1 MPVSFGSVTRVTG
14 LRGEGPGTK
23 GQGRRARDKGDVVN
37 DETAEQRSDRA
48 AGDRTP
54 TDRAPDESRVYFA
67 PKWAVIG
74 IFLML
79 LIGGLAYA
87 QSFLMPVVL
96 GILLQLVFSPVRRR
110 LQRWRIPP
118 VVSALLIV
126 GALFALLIVGVLG
139 LSDPVSKWVDR
150 APTMGIEIREKLA
163 ELSKAT
169 EDLQQAAEQVDK
181 LARGGDGEEAGV
193 QRVRVEEEAGI
204 LGYLMTLPWVI
215 AQIVFT
221 LLLMFFLLS
230 SGDMFYEKL
239 VHVLPTFR
247 DKKTAIRIVYDIER
261 KLSRYLFTIT
271 LINAGL
277 GTAIGLAMWWLGMP
291 NPVLFGLLAFLLN
304 YVPYLGAIIGVAVAT
319 VVGFVSLDLAQ
330 EALVAG
336 GVYFLLTS
344 IEGQLV
350 TPYFVGRS
358 LRLNTVVVFLSVTLF
373 AWLWSV
379 VGMLVATPL
388 LVTVR
393 AFCEHIPA
401 LYGLGHFLSGRGS
414 ETEEE
419 EERPVSPG

>member
-1 MPVSFGSVTRVTG
+1 MPISFGVVTRVTG
-14 LRGEGPGTK
+14 AQGE
-23 GQGRRARDKGDVVN
+23 GDVVN
-37 DETAEQRSDRA
+37 DETAEHRR
-48 AGDRTP
+48 
-54 TDRAPDESRVYFA
+54 DRAPNDDAPKVEAPKDPAPAESRLQVS

-79 LIGGLAYA
+79 LIAGLAYA

-139 LSDPVSKWVDR
+139 LSDPVSNWVDR
-150 APTMGIEIREKLA
+150 APTVGIEIREKLA

-169 EDLQQAAEQVDK
+169 EDLQQAADQVDK
-181 LARGGDGEEAGV
+181 LARGGEAEEEIGV
-193 QRVRVEEEAGI
+193 QRVRVEEDSGLLA
-204 LGYLMTLPWVI
+204 YAMTLPWVI

-277 GTAIGLAMWWLGMP
+277 GAAIGLAMWWLGMP

-330 EALVAG
+330 DALVAG
-336 GVYFLLTS
+336 GLYFLLTS

-414 ETEEE
+414 ETEGEGKDNE
-419 EERPVSPG
+419 GAETPPART